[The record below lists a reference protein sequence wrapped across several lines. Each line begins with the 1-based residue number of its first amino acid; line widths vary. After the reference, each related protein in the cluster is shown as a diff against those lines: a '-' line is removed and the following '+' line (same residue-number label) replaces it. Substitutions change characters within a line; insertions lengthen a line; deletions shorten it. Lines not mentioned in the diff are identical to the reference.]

1 MPTPTAP
8 RIGLALGG
16 GGARGLA
23 HIPMLE
29 VFDELGLKPAVI
41 AGSSM
46 GALVGAAYA
55 SGMSGKDL
63 RKHAETLLVDRMT
76 FARHVFG
83 RRKVSPAALISLKG
97 FASLH
102 LSGETLADLALP
114 DILPA
119 LIEDTQIPLKIIAT
133 DYENRAENVLTS
145 GPLLRAIGASIA
157 IPGVITAPLI
167 DGRIHVDGGVV
178 NPVPFDHVRDGVDLV
193 VAIDVTARPKA
204 VHGGRA
210 GNLDVA
216 IGSMLIMFNRI
227 AELKRA
233 LNPPDIYIQPEIDNI
248 GTADFFKVKDIF
260 RQATS
265 AQERL
270 RRALKAE
277 TEV

>member
-1 MPTPTAP
+1 MPATLTTVFRWVDSTSWELDFFGLPHRIPWPQDVDPTVANNDP
-8 RIGLALGG
+8 F
-16 GGARGLA
+16 
-23 HIPMLE
+23 E
-29 VFDELGLKPAVI
+29 
-41 AGSSM
+41 
-46 GALVGAAYA
+46 
-55 SGMSGKDL
+55 
-63 RKHAETLLVDRMT
+63 
-76 FARHVFG
+76 
-83 RRKVSPAALISLKG
+83 
-97 FASLH
+97 
-102 LSGETLADLALP
+102 
-114 DILPA
+114 
-119 LIEDTQIPLKIIAT
+119 IEH
-133 DYENRAENVLTS
+133 
-145 GPLLRAIGASIA
+145 LLRAIGASIA

-260 RQATS
+260 RQAEA